1 MKKLLTFTLSILILT
16 SLPLYANEALIGSWK
31 NNEGLRMDFL
41 SGFKANVGPVIYW
54 EDDEVSKMFLETIL
68 EKEYNNIIYTNSWS
82 NNCFRIKIT
91 WLN

>member
-31 NNEGLRMDFL
+31 NKEGLRMDFL

-54 EDDEVSKMFLETIL
+54 EDDEVSKIHTWVVNANSNEL
-68 EKEYNNIIYTNSWS
+68 KIYYE
-82 NNCFRIKIT
+82 
-91 WLN
+91 